1 MLFRFFQTKVNLE
14 IWLYDNVDAKI
25 EGKITV
31 INLFISVIIE
41 SLNKGFDEYMN
52 LTLDDAYEMLF
63 FSYIIFV
70 LNKKK

>member
-1 MLFRFFQTKVNLE
+1 LLFRFFQTKVNLE

>member
-1 MLFRFFQTKVNLE
+1 
-14 IWLYDNVDAKI
+14 VDAKI